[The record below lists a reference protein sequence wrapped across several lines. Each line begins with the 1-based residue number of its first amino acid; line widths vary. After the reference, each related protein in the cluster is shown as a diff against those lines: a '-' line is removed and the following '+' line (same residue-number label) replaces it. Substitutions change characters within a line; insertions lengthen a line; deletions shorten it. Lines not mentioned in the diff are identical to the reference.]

1 MNRSA
6 FSRWL
11 QSRMKL
17 HREEDETATIQEIWD
32 GINLN
37 GHNFWIMAFAMVIAC
52 IGLNTNSM
60 SAIIGAML
68 ISPLM
73 GPVTGYSFALATRNG
88 PMRNK
93 AIRSFLT
100 MTGISLSAS
109 TVYFLL
115 SPFENN
121 TEALFSYSH
130 ASIFDILIAF
140 FGGMAGFI
148 GLMKRDG
155 VKVMA
160 GVAVAT
166 ACMPPLCTAG
176 FGLAHGIWTEFAG
189 GMYFYTIN
197 SLFIGLATYVL
208 ARLTGYH
215 HDNKE
220 QEKKSVLSISLWTL
234 FILCM
239 IAPGVYI
246 AAEKWKAERQ
256 AQTIRE
262 TPEQGRIRNLELQVK
277 RLDSLV
283 LTTSNH

>member
-1 MNRSA
+1 MNQNA
-6 FSRWL
+6 LVRWL

-17 HREEDETATIQEIWD
+17 QREEEETATIQEIWD

-73 GPVTGYSFALATRNG
+73 GPVTGYAFALVTRNG
-88 PMRNK
+88 SMRNK
-93 AIRSFLT
+93 AVRSFFT
-100 MTGISLSAS
+100 MTSISLSAS
-109 TVYFLL
+109 TLYFLM
-115 SPFENN
+115 SPFGNN
-121 TEALFSYSH
+121 NEALLAYSH

-189 GMYFYTIN
+189 GLYFYAIN
-197 SLFIGLATYVL
+197 SLFIGLATYFL

-220 QEKKSVLSISLWTL
+220 QEKKSILSISLWTL
-234 FILCM
+234 FISCM
-239 IAPGVYI
+239 IAPGIYI

-256 AQTIRE
+256 TQTPRE
-262 TPEQGRIRNLELQVK
+262 SPDQRRIRNLELQV
-277 RLDSLV
+277 RSLDSLIRK
-283 LTTSNH
+283 LPDQ

>member
-6 FSRWL
+6 LLRWL
-11 QSRMKL
+11 RSRMKL
-17 HREEDETATIQEIWD
+17 QREEEETATIQEIWD

-73 GPVTGYSFALATRNG
+73 GPVTGYAFALATRNG

-93 AIRSFLT
+93 SVRSFFT

-109 TVYFLL
+109 TLYFLI
-115 SPFENN
+115 SPFGNN
-121 TEALFSYSH
+121 TEALLAYSH

-148 GLMKRDG
+148 GLIKRDG

-189 GMYFYTIN
+189 GLYFYAIN
-197 SLFIGLATYVL
+197 SLFIGLATYLL
-208 ARLTGYH
+208 AHLTGYH
-215 HDNKE
+215 HDNHAHK
-220 QEKKSVLSISLWTL
+220 KKSALSISLWTL

-239 IAPGVYI
+239 IAPGIYI

-256 AQTIRE
+256 TQTPRE
-262 TPEQGRIRNLELQVK
+262 SPEHRRIRNLEQQVK
-277 RLDSLV
+277 RLDSLMRKIPAQ
-283 LTTSNH
+283 